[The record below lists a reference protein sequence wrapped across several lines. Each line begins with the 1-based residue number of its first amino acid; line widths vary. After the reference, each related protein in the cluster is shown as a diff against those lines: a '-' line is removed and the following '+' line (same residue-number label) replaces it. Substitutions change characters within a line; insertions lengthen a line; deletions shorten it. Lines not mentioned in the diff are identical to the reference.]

1 MFPEPGTIPVNEF
14 DELQVAPLSK
24 EYSHEQPEGDDEI
37 AGEVIVAVYVDPE
50 HTALVDVIVGISCIY
65 T

>member
-37 AGEVIVAVYVDPE
+37 VGEVVVAVVVVVAAFDMVLLFLFRCY
-50 HTALVDVIVGISCIY
+50 SC
-65 T
+65 